1 MKYGRPIRV
10 ATRSSAL
17 SLVQA
22 QEAIKALRKTLPE
35 EIFEIITLSPEGD
48 LRKSDSLSAMKRGM
62 FAKRIEQAVMEEEA
76 DLAVH
81 SAKDVPSDLPDG
93 LIISGYTKRLDPRDV
108 LVHEGLE
115 NLMQLPSGFRIGT
128 SSRRRAC
135 QVLNLR
141 PDIKIVPVRGN
152 VDTRL
157 SLPGN
162 GEVDGVILAASGL
175 IRLNRSK
182 DISAFIPVKES
193 IPDVGQG
200 ALLIQCRDD
209 DTFPLLKSATDIKTQ
224 IAVCAERAFLSAI
237 HGECSSP
244 VAAYAKIFGDEIIV
258 KAMAGTSDG
267 TEIYRTEVKGSV
279 LQPAQVGLNAVQSL
293 LDSGAADL
301 IGPNYD

>member
-22 QEAIKALRKTLPE
+22 REAINILRKALPE
-35 EIFEIITLSPEGD
+35 ETFEIITLSSEGD
-48 LRKSDSLSAMKRGM
+48 LRKSESLSAMKRGM
-62 FAKRIEQAVMEEEA
+62 FANRIEQAVMEEEA

-128 SSRRRAC
+128 SSGRRAC

-141 PDIKIVPVRGN
+141 PDISIIPVRGN

-157 SLPGN
+157 NLPGK
-162 GEVDGVILAASGL
+162 GEVDGVSLAASGL

-182 DISAFIPVKES
+182 DISAYIPVKES

-200 ALLIQCRDD
+200 ALLLQCRDD
-209 DTFPLLKSATDIKTQ
+209 ETFPLLKSATDIVTQ
-224 IAVCAERAFLSAI
+224 IAGCAERAFLSAI

-244 VAAYAKIFGDEIIV
+244 VAAYAEIFGDEIIV
-258 KAMAGTSDG
+258 KAMAGTPDG
-267 TEIYRTEVKGSV
+267 IEIYRTEVKGSIR
-279 LQPAQVGLNAVQSL
+279 QPAQAGLNAVQAL

-301 IGPNYD
+301 IGPNYE

>member
-22 QEAIKALRKTLPE
+22 REAINILRKTLPE
-35 EIFEIITLSPEGD
+35 ESFEIITLSSEGD
-48 LRKSDSLSAMKRGM
+48 IRKSESLSAMKRGM
-62 FAKRIEQAVMEEEA
+62 FANRIEQAVMEEEA

-141 PDIKIVPVRGN
+141 PDINIIPVRGN

-157 SLPGN
+157 SFPGN

-182 DISAFIPVKES
+182 DISAYIPVRES

-200 ALLIQCRDD
+200 ALLLQCRDD
-209 DTFPLLKSATDIKTQ
+209 ETFPLLKAATDTTTQ

-244 VAAYAKIFGDEIIV
+244 VAAYAKISGDEIIV
-258 KAMAGTSDG
+258 KAMAGTPDG

-279 LQPAQVGLNAVQSL
+279 RQPEQTGLSAVHAL

-301 IGPNYD
+301 IGTNHE